1 LFRKFKPLSVAADV
15 GHQRRRLFFAL
26 CVLVAGVFVGAGAA
40 AARGPQDTVAAA
52 AALKSRI
59 VTATGARVRSAPSAS
74 AEEVG
79 RLQFGVVVRELER
92 SGIMEKVG
100 AAEDFWYRVAAPGG
114 SGGGGG
120 VEGWV
125 FGGLTAPFEERRRVE
140 IYRRLAGDRLKAEE
154 SSFSDRV
161 ELVGF
166 LERAAPEVK
175 QRNERG
181 EVELLRLL
189 ALHKSLIA
197 IPFEKQN
204 EPAFQAWIK
213 KYEPHIVYSEP
224 AGEWYVRADLL
235 WDLQKKYGDL
245 PLGERIAWE
254 ASQIPLPG
262 ECEGYLPCYLYLY
275 TITEGRYLKLYPR
288 GAHAVEAV
296 GKIADSLDGIV
307 KRVSSPDSPYQV
319 PAADRVEF
327 RRTVALLRSQLS
339 GPTHPKRALALKQL
353 DALARRFR

>member
-1 LFRKFKPLSVAADV
+1 MMRFLPAA
-15 GHQRRRLFFAL
+15 LFAL
-26 CVLVAGVFVGAGAA
+26 LFALAPCAHATHA
-40 AARGPQDTVAAA
+40 QD
-52 AALKSRI
+52 AALSRI

-79 RLQFGVVVRELER
+79 RLQLGVVVRELER
-92 SGIMEKVG
+92 SGGREKVG

-114 SGGGGG
+114 GG

-125 FGGLTAPFEERRRVE
+125 FGGLTAPFDERRRVE

-175 QRNERG
+175 RRDERG

-204 EPAFQAWIK
+204 EQSFQAWIK
-213 KYEPHIVYSEP
+213 KYEPHVVYSEP
-224 AGEWYVRADLL
+224 AGEWYVRSELF
-235 WDLQKKYGDL
+235 WDLQKKYGAL

-296 GKIADSLDGIV
+296 GKIADSLDEIV

-339 GPTHPKRALALKQL
+339 GPTQPKRALALKQL